1 MGLRRSWPTMGAFGL
16 LLQKTFENAKDVS
29 IMFYVRAN
37 LRNVFVTMNGCNT
50 YIILL
55 LLLQYFPN
63 IRGDGLLAVL
73 DSSPNPIPG
82 LFNHNN

>member
-1 MGLRRSWPTMGAFGL
+1 MGAFGL

-50 YIILL
+50 YIILFYYYYSISPTL
-55 LLLQYFPN
+55 ERMGYSRSS
-63 IRGDGLLAVL
+63 ILAQTPYQGYL
-73 DSSPNPIPG
+73 IIIIKN
-82 LFNHNN
+82 